1 MGRTHTFNIGDD
13 TVEFSDEE
21 LRDLIQG
28 YINYCKDNPDIS
40 PADQLGYLKGLFTP
54 YIVA

>member
-1 MGRTHTFNIGDD
+1 MGQTHTFNIGDD

-28 YINYCKDNPDIS
+28 YINYCKDNPDLS
-40 PADQLGYLKGLFTP
+40 RDDQLGYLKGLFTP